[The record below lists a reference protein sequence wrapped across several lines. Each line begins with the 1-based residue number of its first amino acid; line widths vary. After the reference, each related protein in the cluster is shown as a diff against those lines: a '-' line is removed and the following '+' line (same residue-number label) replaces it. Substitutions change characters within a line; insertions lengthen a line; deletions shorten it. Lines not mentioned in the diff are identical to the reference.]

1 MADVVNWKVIAFDL
15 DGTLTQHKSKLDHD
29 NRRILERL
37 GERYRLLI
45 VGAGSCRRIWEQLDR
60 YPLDIIGHY
69 GMQAA
74 TCQNG
79 ALQIID
85 DQSAPVDREWALA
98 QAMSLRKQW
107 GLEQYQGDSVEFHVS
122 GLMTFPL
129 LGTAASLE
137 DKLAVDPSRAFRRR
151 MLSTVR
157 AAFYP
162 YTVFVG
168 GSSSFDIVPQPYN
181 KRNALDSYCRRQH
194 LSTSEIIYVGDDYG
208 PGGNDEDVYRSSYTF
223 LCIDD
228 YRKLASCVAKLL
240 Q

>member
-1 MADVVNWKVIAFDL
+1 MADRTIWKVVAFDL
-15 DGTLTQHKSKLDHD
+15 DGTLTQHKCKLDDD
-29 NRRILERL
+29 NRRIMDRL
-37 GERYRLLI
+37 GKRYQLLI

-74 TCQNG
+74 SCHDGNF
-79 ALQIID
+79 QIID
-85 DQSAPVDREWALA
+85 DQSAPIDREWALT

-107 GLEQYQGDSVEFHVS
+107 GLERYQGDSMEFHSS

-137 DKLAVDPSRAFRRR
+137 DKLAVDPSRVFRRR

-181 KRNALDSYCRRQH
+181 KRNALDAYCRRQH
-194 LSTSEIIYVGDDYG
+194 LSPSEIVYVGDDYG
-208 PGGNDEDVYRSSYTF
+208 SGGNDEDVYQSPYTF

-228 YRKLASCVAKLL
+228 YRQLASCVSKLL
-240 Q
+240 

>member
-1 MADVVNWKVIAFDL
+1 MADVNTWKVVAFDL
-15 DGTLTQHKSKLDHD
+15 DGTLTQHKCKLDVD

-37 GERYRLLI
+37 GQRYQLLI

-74 TCQNG
+74 SCHDG
-79 ALQIID
+79 ELQITD
-85 DQSAPVDREWALA
+85 DQSVPVDRKWALT

-107 GLEQYQGDSVEFHVS
+107 GLERYQGDSMEFHAS

-137 DKLAVDPSRAFRRR
+137 DKLAMDPSRGFRRR

-181 KRNALDSYCRRQH
+181 KRNALDAYCRRHQ
-194 LSTSEIIYVGDDYG
+194 LSTSEIVYIGDDYG
-208 PGGNDEDVYRSSYTF
+208 SGGNDEDVYRSPYTF
-223 LCIDD
+223 LCIED
-228 YRKLASCVAKLL
+228 YRQLASCVSKLL
-240 Q
+240 